1 MDDAEF
7 EALKNNPAI
16 TKIAQVD
23 PAPGSTRVIWP
34 E

>member
-1 MDDAEF
+1 MTREF

-16 TKIAQVD
+16 TKIVQVD
-23 PAPGSTRVIWP
+23 PASGYTRVIWP